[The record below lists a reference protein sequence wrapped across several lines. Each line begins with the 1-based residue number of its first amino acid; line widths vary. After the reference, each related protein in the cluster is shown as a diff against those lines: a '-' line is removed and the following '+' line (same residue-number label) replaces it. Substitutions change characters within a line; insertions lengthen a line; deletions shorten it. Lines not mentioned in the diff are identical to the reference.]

1 MNLRSVGY
9 SARHYCDECYSRV
22 AKAIEPGGLSYRLLC
37 SKCPLPNTEHLVS
50 AAAAL
55 VNLNPGAEKVLKMN
69 IREVYPSKWL
79 KAADLAGKPA
89 VLKVATA
96 TMETLKAPDGTQE
109 TKLVVRFANTSK
121 ALVVN
126 KTNLHALGEAL
137 GDNTEAWV
145 GQTIE
150 AYPTR
155 VSMGGKEVDAI
166 RLRKPNGGSR

>member
-1 MNLRSVGY
+1 V
-9 SARHYCDECYSRV
+9 
-22 AKAIEPGGLSYRLLC
+22 KA
-37 SKCPLPNTEHLVS
+37 
-50 AAAAL
+50 
-55 VNLNPGAEKVLKMN
+55 LKMN
-69 IREVYPSKWL
+69 IHEVYPSKWL
-79 KAADLAGKPA
+79 KAADLAGKSA

-96 TMETLKAPDGTQE
+96 TMEELKAPDGSRD

-137 GDNTEAWV
+137 GDNTEAWI

-166 RLRKPNGGSR
+166 RLRKPNGGAR